1 MLLYYL
7 LDCDFSWLALKFDDN
22 FAAATGISLLSLF
35 CLIRGHEALLV
46 IDLDRLSSEV
56 ILFNVWHDL
65 RELLLFHILT
75 DVEEK
80 VGALFVD
87 LILIDLLSIE
97 IIVTV
102 PLLLERVPRVTDIV
116 AEAQLTI
123 VVHDAVQVVS
133 RLNVQMFLDEARI

>member
-1 MLLYYL
+1 M
-7 LDCDFSWLALKFDDN
+7 
-22 FAAATGISLLSLF
+22 
-35 CLIRGHEALLV
+35 V

-123 VVHDAVQVVS
+123 VVHNAVQVVS